1 SESVLKRIEDALP
14 RTPIAN
20 TPIMPSPIQHD
31 PMDTRL
37 YMNDDMLGEP
47 LPEDAFVMQGGQGS
61 IEELFPEIF
70 ADFTDTALFPGPVL
84 NELR

>member
-1 SESVLKRIEDALP
+1 
-14 RTPIAN
+14 
-20 TPIMPSPIQHD
+20 
-31 PMDTRL
+31 
-37 YMNDDMLGEP
+37 MLDEP

-70 ADFTDTALFPGPVL
+70 ADFTDTALLPGPVL